1 MEFVNI
7 RIQVIVLQKVYY
19 QFHFSS
25 ILISNGNI
33 ISRILLFTINVVY

>member
-25 ILISNGNI
+25 ILISNI
-33 ISRILLFTINVVY
+33 ISRILLFTMNVVY